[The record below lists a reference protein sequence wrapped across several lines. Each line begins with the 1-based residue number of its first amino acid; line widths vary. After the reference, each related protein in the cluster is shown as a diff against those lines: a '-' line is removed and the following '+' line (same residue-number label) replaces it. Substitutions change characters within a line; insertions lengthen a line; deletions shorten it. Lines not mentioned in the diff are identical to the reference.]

1 MYKTWIVL
9 STGTFVSFVWEIAE
23 TESEYAINETETI
36 DGKSAQV
43 VFSVH
48 KTRDD
53 ALRAIES
60 TMDIL
65 DSIGEPY
72 EYVNL
77 NKDRTDYANVDVS

>member
-1 MYKTWIVL
+1 MYKTYFFL
-9 STGTFVSFVWEIAE
+9 STGTFVTFVWEIAE
-23 TESEYAINETETI
+23 TESEYSVNKTETI
-36 DGKSAQV
+36 DGKTAQV
-43 VFSVH
+43 VFSMH

-77 NKDRTDYANVDVS
+77 NKNRTDYANTDIS